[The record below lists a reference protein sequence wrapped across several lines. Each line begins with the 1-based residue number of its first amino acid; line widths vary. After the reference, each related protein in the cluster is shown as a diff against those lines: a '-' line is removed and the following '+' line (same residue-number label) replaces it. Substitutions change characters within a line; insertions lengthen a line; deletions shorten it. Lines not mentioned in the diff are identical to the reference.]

1 MTTKPTDSR
10 RRMNHLTCIYA
21 STGSSR
27 GPERQVDRME
37 AKEGGMKIRQPKE
50 HNSKN
55 MKTTT
60 LRAAA
65 LIGAAAL
72 ATAVQAQTEKF
83 HRSA

>member
-1 MTTKPTDSR
+1 
-10 RRMNHLTCIYA
+10 
-21 STGSSR
+21 
-27 GPERQVDRME
+27 ME